1 MAVLGMSG
9 TGRLRLRV
17 RISAGGRSKSQAHQ
31 SDCSRSSLA
40 CRPSSNNSS
49 SRGAGRL
56 ASRQKALPNGT
67 RRWRRRAPRAQSA
80 TAARKAADLL
90 AVGGAAPG
98 EAGSGAE
105 WLRGTSG
112 ARRGEAAGA
121 GKRLA
126 PASGQ
131 LSGRAPAP
139 GAAAGAEGPGAP
151 EQPAGSGEGKME
163 EKGGSGGDAGG
174 EQLRVVKHE
183 LRTGERPAPCRPGS
197 ALGCAGRGGGPG
209 GPRRLARSFP
219 GVAAGR
225 ARGAALTD
233 PGVFAPRPA
242 RGRTCPSRVWE
253 ARLAR
258 GGGATLS
265 SERGSP
271 ALAFL
276 EAPAVPASWAR
287 GRGGCPHG
295 RVDPASELQAL
306 RALRAIIVKYRTWP

>member
-1 MAVLGMSG
+1 MSRRIHQ
-9 TGRLRLRV
+9 TNPPAARRATTVRAAGRGDSPRV
-17 RISAGGRSKSQAHQ
+17 RKRCPTGPGAGGGA
-31 SDCSRSSLA
+31 
-40 CRPSSNNSS
+40 RPAPN
-49 SRGAGRL
+49 RQRRL
-56 ASRQKALPNGT
+56 ARPPT
-67 RRWRRRAPRAQSA
+67 
-80 TAARKAADLL
+80 LL